1 MTSYN
6 NGSLSNEQVQEL
18 QTALNAAN
26 SQNNLA
32 VDGKYGPLSSAAAGG
47 LSAEAAYG
55 KYVKNAGNSAA
66 SQNTATQNTATQ
78 NTATQNTAT
87 QNTAPVYTQPEIP
100 AVGKL
105 DASAMPKAEKADTS
119 GMVSQLDQ
127 WLETAKQQQTGAI
140 DYATNQGITELQ
152 RAEEDAQEQFQ
163 TQRNQIDIDEARAL
177 DNQALYAEARG
188 DKGGIGQAQYGSVQN
203 TAAQNRLTVNKAQTK
218 LSTDTARQ
226 ISDLR
231 AQGEFEKADAL
242 LTLTQNYLSQL
253 QQLQQWALS
262 YNLSVDEFNASMQ
275 QWIANYNLSVDELN
289 ISRQEWASEFEL
301 SQAELTG
308 MYQGNPTYAAQQKE
322 AEKLAE
328 AGWALLEAGIM
339 PSESQLAQMGLTSS
353 QASSLISAYQL
364 AASSGGGGGGSSSG
378 SGSGS
383 STKATGNAGAY
394 SAVARQVGNATSV
407 SNRLSILNRYKESLT
422 SDEYRDIY
430 AQLITPY
437 DKGKGGGGSGNTVTS
452 KSTLNAR

>member
-47 LSAEAAYG
+47 LSAEDAYG

-66 SQNTATQNTATQ
+66 SQNTAV
-78 NTATQNTAT
+78 QNTAT

-100 AVGKL
+100 AVEKL

-127 WLETAKQQQTGAI
+127 WLEAAKQQQTGAI

-152 RAEEDAQEQFQ
+152 RAEEDAREQFQ

-218 LSTDTARQ
+218 LATDTARQ

-253 QQLQQWALS
+253 QQLQQWAMS

-289 ISRQEWASEFEL
+289 ISRQQWASEFEL

-308 MYQGNPTYAAQQKE
+308 EYQGNPTYAAKQAE
-322 AEKLAE
+322 AKKLAE

-364 AASSGGGGGGSSSG
+364 AASSGGGGSGGG
-378 SGSGS
+378 GG
-383 STKATGNAGAY
+383 
-394 SAVARQVGNATSV
+394 
-407 SNRLSILNRYKESLT
+407 
-422 SDEYRDIY
+422 
-430 AQLITPY
+430 
-437 DKGKGGGGSGNTVTS
+437 GGGGSELSTKIGNYTLTQLDNAASKVAEKYPRDKYGSGVALDSRTLDTWLSSNGYSGEAGQKIKDILATDYGWKTS
-452 KSTLNAR
+452 RG